1 VNPPSVHSSAAVS
14 PGASLGE
21 GVVVGPF
28 ASVGDGV
35 VVGAGTTIGAHASI
49 EGPAVLG
56 EDNRIFPHATLG
68 FEPQDVKYKG
78 EPTRLVVGDSN
89 IFREFTTV
97 HRGTVGGHGE
107 TKVGSRNY
115 FMAYTHVAHD
125 NVIGSDCIMANCA
138 QLAGHVEVG
147 DWVVIGA
154 FTVAHQFVRI
164 GSHAF
169 LGAYSGLRRD
179 ALPFCRTDGLLDAK
193 TYGINT
199 IGLKRRGFSDD
210 RVAALQRAYRLL
222 VRSKLNTTQAV
233 EKIEEELKDQPDVAQ
248 LVAFVRSSERGFHR

>member
-1 VNPPSVHSSAAVS
+1 MTAQVDPTAVVS
-14 PGASLGE
+14 PGAALGE
-21 GVVVGPF
+21 GVTIGPF
-28 ASVGDGV
+28 AVIGENVSL
-35 VVGAGTTIGAHASI
+35 GAGTSVGAHASI
-49 EGPAVLG
+49 QGPAVLG
-56 EDNRIFPHATLG
+56 AGNRIFAHAALG
-68 FEPQDVKYKG
+68 FEPQDVTYQG
-78 EPTRLVVGDSN
+78 EPTRLVVGDHN
-89 IFREFTTV
+89 VFREFTTV
-97 HRGTVGGHGE
+97 HRGTVTGHNE
-107 TKVGSRNY
+107 TVIGSRNY

-125 NVIGSDCIMANCA
+125 NVIGSNCVMANCA

-210 RVAALQRAYRLL
+210 RVEALQRAYRLL
-222 VRSKLNTTQAV
+222 VRSKLNTTQAL
-233 EKIEEELKDQPDVAQ
+233 EKIDEELTGHADVQ
-248 LVAFVRSSERGFHR
+248 ELVTFIKSSQRGFHR

>member
-1 VNPPSVHSSAAVS
+1 
-14 PGASLGE
+14 
-21 GVVVGPF
+21 
-28 ASVGDGV
+28 
-35 VVGAGTTIGAHASI
+35 
-49 EGPAVLG
+49 
-56 EDNRIFPHATLG
+56 
-68 FEPQDVKYKG
+68 
-78 EPTRLVVGDSN
+78 
-89 IFREFTTV
+89 
-97 HRGTVGGHGE
+97 
-107 TKVGSRNY
+107 
-115 FMAYTHVAHD
+115 MAYTPVAHD
-125 NVIGSDCIMANCA
+125 NVIGSNCVMANCA

-210 RVAALQRAYRLL
+210 RVEALQRAYRLL
-222 VRSKLNTTQAV
+222 VRSKLNTTQAL
-233 EKIEEELKDQPDVAQ
+233 EKIDEELPGQADVLE
-248 LVAFVRSSERGFHR
+248 LVAFIKSSQRGFHR

>member
-1 VNPPSVHSSAAVS
+1 MTAQVHPSAVVSARATL
-14 PGASLGE
+14 AA
-21 GVVVGPF
+21 GVTVGPSAVVGDD
-28 ASVGDGV
+28 VTL
-35 VVGAGTTIGAHASI
+35 GADTTVGAHASI
-49 EGPAVLG
+49 EGPAVFG
-56 EDNRIFPHATLG
+56 EGNRIFAHAALG
-68 FEPQDVKYKG
+68 FEPQDVKYQG
-78 EPTRLVVGDSN
+78 EPTRLVVGDHN
-89 IFREFTTV
+89 IFREFVTV
-97 HRGTVGGHGE
+97 HRGTVTGHGE
-107 TKVGSRNY
+107 TVIGSRNY

-125 NVIGSDCIMANCA
+125 NVIGSNCIMANCA

-154 FTVAHQFVRI
+154 FSVAHQFVRI

-210 RVAALQRAYRLL
+210 RVEALQQAYRLL
-222 VRSKLNTTQAV
+222 VRSKLNTTQAL
-233 EKIEEELKDQPDVAQ
+233 EKIDEELKGQPDVLE
-248 LVAFVRSSERGFHR
+248 LVAFIKGSKRGFHR

>member
-1 VNPPSVHSSAAVS
+1 LTADVHASAVVS
-14 PGASLGE
+14 PRAVLAD
-21 GVVVGPF
+21 GVTVGPF
-28 ASVGDGV
+28 ATIGDDV
-35 VVGAGTTIGAHASI
+35 TLGAGTSVGSHASI

-56 EDNRIFPHATLG
+56 EGNRVFAHATLG
-68 FEPQDVKYKG
+68 FEPQDVTYKG
-78 EPTRLVVGDSN
+78 EPTRLVVGGHN
-89 IFREFTTV
+89 IFREFVTI
-97 HRGTVGGHGE
+97 HRGTVADHGE
-107 TKVGSRNY
+107 TVIGSRNY
-115 FMAYTHVAHD
+115 FMAYTHIAHD
-125 NVIGSDCIMANCA
+125 SRIGSDCVIANCA
-138 QLAGHVEVG
+138 SLAGHVEVG

-210 RVAALQRAYRLL
+210 RVEALQRAYRLL
-222 VRSKLNTTQAV
+222 VRSKLNTTQALA
-233 EKIEEELKDQPDVAQ
+233 KIEEELSGQPDVEQ
-248 LVAFVRSSERGFHR
+248 LVAFIKSSQRGFHR

>member
-1 VNPPSVHSSAAVS
+1 MTAASVHPSAAVS

-21 GVVVGPF
+21 DVTVGPF
-28 ASVGDGV
+28 ASIGDGV
-35 VVGAGTTIGAHASI
+35 VVGAGTSVGAHASI

-56 EDNRIFPHATLG
+56 EGNRIFPHATLG

-78 EPTRLVVGDSN
+78 EPTRLVVGEHN

-107 TKVGSRNY
+107 TRVGSRNY
-115 FMAYTHVAHD
+115 FMAYTHIAHD
-125 NVIGSDCIMANCA
+125 NVIGSDCVMANCA

-199 IGLKRRGFSDD
+199 IGLKRRGFSEE
-210 RVAALQRAYRLL
+210 RVAALQRAYRFL
-222 VRSKLNTTQAV
+222 VRSKLNTTQAL
-233 EKIEEELKDQPDVAQ
+233 EKIEEEIKEQADVAQ
-248 LVAFVRSSERGFHR
+248 LVAFVRSSERGFHK

>member
-1 VNPPSVHSSAAVS
+1 VTAQVHPSAVVSARATL
-14 PGASLGE
+14 AA
-21 GVVVGPF
+21 GVTVGPSAVVGDD
-28 ASVGDGV
+28 VTL
-35 VVGAGTTIGAHASI
+35 GADTTVGAHASI
-49 EGPAVLG
+49 EGPAVFG
-56 EDNRIFPHATLG
+56 EGNRIFAHAALG
-68 FEPQDVKYKG
+68 FEPQDVKYQG
-78 EPTRLVVGDSN
+78 EPTRLVVGDHN
-89 IFREFTTV
+89 IFREFATV
-97 HRGTVGGHGE
+97 HRGTVTGRGE
-107 TKVGSRNY
+107 TVIGSRNY

-125 NVIGSDCIMANCA
+125 NVIGSNCIMANCA

-179 ALPFCRTDGLLDAK
+179 ALPFCRTDGLLEAK

-210 RVAALQRAYRLL
+210 RVEALQQAYRLL
-222 VRSKLNTTQAV
+222 VRSKLNTTQAL
-233 EKIEEELKDQPDVAQ
+233 EKIDEELKEQPDVLE
-248 LVAFVRSSERGFHR
+248 LVAFIKGSKRGFHR